1 MSCSCCLP
9 RAALA
14 AQSPGLIRGEAHH
27 SPCSQR
33 GEAYR
38 VCGASVGSDAQ
49 TRELPGVKELRPEY
63 RAIGSHVLQD
73 VIRHVERAFASFV
86 AHNSARAI
94 LTRARVPPCRSPV
107 LGSTP
112 RQNPDGVAQAAEG
125 SVNEGKRR
133 PSRTPG

>member
-38 VCGASVGSDAQ
+38 VCGASVGYDAQ
-49 TRELPGVKELRPEY
+49 TGELPGVKELRPEY
-63 RAIGSHVLQD
+63 RAIGSQVLQD
-73 VIRHVERAFASFV
+73 VIQCVEQAFATFV
-86 AHNSARAI
+86 DHNSARAI
-94 LTRARVPPCRSPV
+94 LTRARAPACGSPV
-107 LGSTP
+107 LRS
-112 RQNPDGVAQAAEG
+112 NP
-125 SVNEGKRR
+125 
-133 PSRTPG
+133 